1 MKKIYMLSL
10 VAMMF
15 LTVSHINAQSSEM
28 IKGGSFKTSD
38 MSAWTIGVNSKG
50 QPTDVVFGNTVDL
63 PTGSKNTTSVKLT
76 HGGAGT
82 PEIQMY
88 QRVKLLGG
96 VTYKVSAKLRIKGD
110 MGGRACQIYIAKD
123 AEPDNG
129 TCFSDA
135 IMNTGDRSKAL
146 ALFLEGWP
154 FAMSSFDIDINGEFP
169 ISLDGTNTDK
179 ITPEEDGTYYVLF
192 KVGQWGPTDGFTATV
207 SDLSLTSDLTAARN
221 LVNSAIQIYTSAQNK
236 LIIKGA
242 GNQAKIEV
250 YDLLGKKLVQNKNIS
265 GESIDISNFR
275 TGIYIAKV
283 NDGGSIST
291 QKFIKR

>member
-1 MKKIYMLSL
+1 MKKIYILSFVTVML
-10 VAMMF
+10 
-15 LTVSHINAQSSEM
+15 LTVSHIKAQTGEV

-38 MSAWTIGVNSKG
+38 MSSWIIGVNKNG
-50 QPTDVVFGNTVDL
+50 QPTNVAFGNTVDL
-63 PTGSKNTTSVKLT
+63 PAGSKNTTSVKFT
-76 HGGAGT
+76 NGGAGT

-88 QRVKLLGG
+88 QRVKLFGG
-96 VTYKVSAKLRIKGD
+96 VTYKISAKLRIKGD
-110 MGGRACQIYIAKD
+110 MGGRATQIYLAKD
-123 AEPDNG
+123 AVPDNG

-154 FAMSSFDIDINGEFP
+154 FTMSSFNVDINGEFP
-169 ISLDGTNTDK
+169 LSEAGPGTDE
-179 ITPEEDGTYYVLF
+179 ITPDVDGTYLVLF

-221 LVNSAIQIYTSAQNK
+221 LSNSAIQIYTSAQNK

-242 GNQAKIEV
+242 SNQAKTEV
-250 YDLLGKKLVQNKNIS
+250 YDLLGNKLVQLNNIS

-275 TGIYIAKV
+275 TGIYFAKV
-283 NDGGSIST
+283 NDQGSIST